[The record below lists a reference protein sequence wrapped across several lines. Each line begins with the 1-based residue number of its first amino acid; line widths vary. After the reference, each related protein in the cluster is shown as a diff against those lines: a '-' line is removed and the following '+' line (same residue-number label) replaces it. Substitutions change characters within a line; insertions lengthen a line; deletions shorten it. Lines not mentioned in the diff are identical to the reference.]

1 MMKNS
6 GRPPRC
12 EPWSVKEVKD
22 LADRVKTSRG
32 RLIESEL
39 KHDGRA
45 WRLWAACVE
54 QTAGW
59 GRLADKT
66 YTVTLAKSAGMD
78 RTRAGKL
85 LRRFDEL
92 GVFAWSQARRGSRD
106 ISELALP
113 GPPETP
119 DTLQHMLHVD
129 DDEPS
134 DMQQHMLHVDPVD
147 PPHATAGVALQYNEQ
162 RPIGLSPKS
171 LSPKSLSGLCSKTLG
186 LCGAVDQVDE
196 GIERSG
202 TSSRTGTS
210 EGSGTPES
218 SGTPEGSAP
227 PDDWGAVRAR
237 LDEVTRPSG
246 APKGSGASLGRARAD
261 TDVSGIEAKFLEAF
275 ERNRSRR

>member
-1 MMKNS
+1 MKNS

-12 EPWSVKEVKD
+12 EPWSVKDVKD

-66 YTVTLAKSAGMD
+66 YTVTLADLAGMD

-113 GPPETP
+113 GPPETS
-119 DTLQHMLHVD
+119 DMQQHMLHVD

-147 PPHATAGVALQYNEQ
+147 PPHATAYVALQYNEQ
-162 RPIGLSPKS
+162 RPIG
-171 LSPKSLSGLCSKTLG
+171 LSGLCSKTLG
-186 LCGAVDQVDE
+186 LCGAVDQVVE

-202 TSSRTGTS
+202 TFSRTGTS

-218 SGTPEGSAP
+218 SGTPEGSGP

-237 LDEVTRPSG
+237 LDEVTRSSG

-261 TDVSGIEAKFLEAF
+261 TDVSRIEAEFLEAF